1 MTSTQSKPV
10 LQRSYDLDLSKN
22 QMLLQKVPQMQNFKS
37 FGPWG
42 AELQSPSLLSS
53 LTLLPPLSSTICSF
67 MCLVS
72 ISKNCRLSNIQ
83 GSQYTY
89 TDVIIFK
96 RVKSKLREVFFHQ
109 IPPQPY
115 GVYPNICKK
124 KSFFLVKNLLLE
136 EFQSLPFFRT
146 HLKFAIL
153 QLRPGRTGPILRY
166 LPCKV

>member
-124 KSFFLVKNLLLE
+124 KVFFWSKTCSWRSFRVSHSSGL
-136 EFQSLPFFRT
+136 
-146 HLKFAIL
+146 I
-153 QLRPGRTGPILRY
+153 
-166 LPCKV
+166 